1 MNMGGGFLHDGT
13 GWQLRP
19 DRADI
24 PSARAASASSRDS
37 EWAQSFAQTTQ
48 VSVLLC
54 YGNASTPEPLAAL
67 VRAAGHRVLDM
78 LPVDAAAD
86 HLSRLITLDAAIVRC
101 SGEEPGLEALLARLD
116 AMAAE
121 QDIALLVITG
131 LAGLDRVDRL
141 IQSRTTL
148 LLCDPEPTD
157 ITAALASLSW
167 PLRREGQLHDI
178 GREQELSPFD
188 RLSDQL
194 LRLNRMVETLVQDKT
209 AERDSGHRV
218 VPMDAPVRSPG
229 RSYTPPPRASETAS
243 HHGVRAH
250 QVRAVLK
257 ARRLRDT
264 ILAPDLFADPAWD
277 ILLDLL
283 AARLENSR
291 VSVSSLCIAASV
303 PPTTALR
310 WIRQLTDRGLLD
322 RQADPKDGR
331 RIYIT
336 LSEAGME
343 AILRWFEESRTHLH
357 TASKPS
363 ESPAP
368 E

>member
-1 MNMGGGFLHDGT
+1 
-13 GWQLRP
+13 
-19 DRADI
+19 
-24 PSARAASASSRDS
+24 
-37 EWAQSFAQTTQ
+37 
-48 VSVLLC
+48 
-54 YGNASTPEPLAAL
+54 
-67 VRAAGHRVLDM
+67 
-78 LPVDAAAD
+78 
-86 HLSRLITLDAAIVRC
+86 
-101 SGEEPGLEALLARLD
+101 LLARLD

-229 RSYTPPPRASETAS
+229 RSYTPPPGHPKPRPIMAS
-243 HHGVRAH
+243 
-250 QVRAVLK
+250 
-257 ARRLRDT
+257 ARIKCGQFLRPGACAT
-264 ILAPDLFADPAWD
+264 RSLAPDLFADPAWD
-277 ILLDLL
+277 MLLDLL
-283 AARLENSR
+283 AA
-291 VSVSSLCIAASV
+291 
-303 PPTTALR
+303 
-310 WIRQLTDRGLLD
+310 
-322 RQADPKDGR
+322 QAG
-331 RIYIT
+331 
-336 LSEAGME
+336 A
-343 AILRWFEESRTHLH
+343 
-357 TASKPS
+357 
-363 ESPAP
+363 
-368 E
+368 